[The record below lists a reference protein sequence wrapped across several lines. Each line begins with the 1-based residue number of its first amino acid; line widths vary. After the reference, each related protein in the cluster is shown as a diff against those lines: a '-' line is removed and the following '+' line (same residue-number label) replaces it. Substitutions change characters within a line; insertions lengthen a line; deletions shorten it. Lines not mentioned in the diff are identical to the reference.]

1 MALLLLAGAASA
13 AAERT
18 GQLDEAADTY
28 DAVRVVRRALGHHAG
43 VQIAQL
49 QYAAALAKSVEHRA
63 ALRPALTV
71 DARPYWLETWIPDAS
86 VLPELQDPSDLMQQS
101 RWMMEMME
109 HLLGGL
115 PERLAEGHGYTVELT
130 GRVSLWKSPL
140 QRALETVAAAEERQA
155 DAELEAAVGRAI
167 VQSLEAY
174 YGVLRAEAALH
185 LAELAL
191 EEATLRAEE
200 IAARR
205 LEGTAT
211 AVDELQVEAERLQAE
226 ARVIQARGEAAAS
239 RMGLNQA
246 LGFPADTRLNVVE
259 MDIPAAWPALEEA
272 LQLAARRA
280 DVQRAHD
287 DLEKARA
294 AAVIAREQAAMGVR
308 LFGQYRWPDAELSAG
323 VDRQGY
329 LGGTVTHNR
338 VYLEDEAQPG
348 EAESWT
354 VGIEVSWPIFDGG
367 QRRAQVRQAELQAE
381 QAALAARQIEQ
392 TAATEVTAA
401 HARLEAA
408 AQALDGARRAVAA
421 AQEALRVATELAA
434 AGAATERDVVR
445 ARLAVGQAELGR
457 LEATYTFT
465 LAQAAYLQSA
475 GVLLSHWLSLAGLDH
490 LLVQWP

>member
-1 MALLLLAGAASA
+1 M
-13 AAERT
+13 
-18 GQLDEAADTY
+18 
-28 DAVRVVRRALGHHAG
+28 
-43 VQIAQL
+43 
-49 QYAAALAKSVEHRA
+49 
-63 ALRPALTV
+63 
-71 DARPYWLETWIPDAS
+71 
-86 VLPELQDPSDLMQQS
+86 
-101 RWMMEMME
+101 
-109 HLLGGL
+109 
-115 PERLAEGHGYTVELT
+115 
-130 GRVSLWKSPL
+130 
-140 QRALETVAAAEERQA
+140 
-155 DAELEAAVGRAI
+155 
-167 VQSLEAY
+167 
-174 YGVLRAEAALH
+174 
-185 LAELAL
+185 
-191 EEATLRAEE
+191 
-200 IAARR
+200 
-205 LEGTAT
+205 
-211 AVDELQVEAERLQAE
+211 EAERLQAE

-287 DLEKARA
+287 DLKKARA

-381 QAALAARQIEQ
+381 QAALAAREIEQ
-392 TAATEVTAA
+392 TAGHGGDRRSRPAGGGGAGA
-401 HARLEAA
+401 GRRPACRGGRAGSFA
-408 AQALDGARRAVAA
+408 CGDRARR
-421 AQEALRVATELAA
+421 RRGRHR
-434 AGAATERDVVR
+434 AGRS
-445 ARLAVGQAELGR
+445 ARPPGR
-457 LEATYTFT
+457 GPSGAGPAGGHVHVY
-465 LAQAAYLQSA
+465 AGSGRGLQSA